1 MEVPDISQ
9 EGISGFLFIAMTLL
23 IGKLLESIDSIF
35 SYNNAFI
42 EYDLEEEI
50 IPPGGIV
57 LCVKEYGDFIDV
69 LYNQQVYTVSRDSF
83 KLAKRR

>member
-23 IGKLLESIDSIF
+23 IGKLLESIDSII
-35 SYNNAFI
+35 SYNNALI

-50 IPPGGIV
+50 IPPSGIV